1 MVTVMQRGSFCLISA
16 SDGTLTS
23 AEVTMTQQAETS
35 SPSLAIF
42 KAVLS
47 IWAGW
52 LYIFESLLIW
62 MWRDTVLIGHIGPNA
77 LIICAGLVQ
86 ARAEHTLGKLTSSQ
100 NDQLW
105 ENTGTRW
112 KSIADNPLISSPKII
127 IFVLFLFLETHN
139 LNFWRIL
146 LEHFFKPIKV
156 NEKIAKKNHKVMIN
170 AVQTVTFVGVIL
182 LNFLR
187 SYDEFMWGT
196 AQT

>member
-1 MVTVMQRGSFCLISA
+1 MAVRVWHGNRHAARLVLFNLCVWWHCHISWGNN
-16 SDGTLTS
+16 DTTGRNF
-23 AEVTMTQQAETS
+23 Q
-35 SPSLAIF
+35 PSITIF

-77 LIICAGLVQ
+77 LIICAGPVQ

-100 NDQLW
+100 NDPLW

-112 KSIADNPLISSPKII
+112 KSIADNPLISSPKMI
-127 IFVLFLFLETHN
+127 IFVLFFFLETHN

-156 NEKIAKKNHKVMIN
+156 NEKMTKK
-170 AVQTVTFVGVIL
+170 APY
-182 LNFLR
+182 
-187 SYDEFMWGT
+187 SYD
-196 AQT
+196 